1 MSFNELTKIENNFN
15 HLKIIAIYDKYF
27 VKFNVYQIKLNYF
40 YESSY
45 QFKYFLSFKFFS
57 QKKTMKE
64 IIELIIFGKNLN
76 IIGNGEKLIINPE
89 KYPKIELKLFKKE
102 INLTD
107 NKLIQKL
114 FNHNLLNYHFSFFVS
129 YIINSISIFPSGNL
143 IVITNNNI
151 IIIYNNYFK
160 ILQIIKDEKNNFWNG
175 NGYVSVKDENNFVF
189 CSGQYIKFYTKKY
202 IKNNDKNSEFVIHQ
216 IIKQNAFLYEYQIN
230 FLTNENMIS
239 CTHNLIN
246 IWEKNNIN
254 NKYQKITSLIFSDY
268 FESFLLF
275 EDKNILITSNS
286 KYTKFWNLNNYE
298 NYYNIN
304 EGVYFKNT
312 FRRIDKD
319 KFIFGLKDGILKIF
333 SIYEKKCI
341 AVLKEKFY
349 CFSICVIREHGIFLA
364 SGENNNIK
372 VYKTSNFKF
381 IQIIKNAHCKN
392 IIGFIQLK
400 NDLVLSYGMD
410 NELNIWSCK

>member
-102 INLTD
+102 INLTE

-114 FNHNLLNYHFSFFVS
+114 FNHNLLHYHFSFFVS

-143 IVITNNNI
+143 ILITNNNR

-246 IWEKNNIN
+246 IREKNHMNK
-254 NKYQKITSLIFSDY
+254 KYQNITSLIF
-268 FESFLLF
+268 LI
-275 EDKNILITSNS
+275 ILNH
-286 KYTKFWNLNNYE
+286 F
-298 NYYNIN
+298 YY
-304 EGVYFKNT
+304 
-312 FRRIDKD
+312 
-319 KFIFGLKDGILKIF
+319 LKTKIF
-333 SIYEKKCI
+333 
-341 AVLKEKFY
+341 
-349 CFSICVIREHGIFLA
+349 
-364 SGENNNIK
+364 
-372 VYKTSNFKF
+372 
-381 IQIIKNAHCKN
+381 
-392 IIGFIQLK
+392 
-400 NDLVLSYGMD
+400 
-410 NELNIWSCK
+410 